1 VNALDQLDSQIFLED
16 WGRAMSAGLPFE
28 PKRSNAQAVDATRA
42 LQRVETVAVA
52 ELSLDGSATH
62 DSLLAYVLEAAE
74 RLAVAW
80 TVLCKDA
87 SRHSQ
92 ALAARRD
99 RAGRVIDQLQ
109 RLVSHARET
118 LAPPTLST
126 QARPAAESSTE
137 SRSRST
143 PDRAAND
150 ERVPGAAIGGFDG
163 GHPASNAP
171 SLVAY
176 CLGAFQVLAD
186 DTPIDVWPNSK
197 SKAVL
202 KYLLLNRQAP
212 VAKEVLMD
220 LFWPEVDPEAARNSL
235 NVSIHR
241 LRRALSRAS
250 PTFPFIVFREGCYGL
265 NPKLRIWTDVDAF
278 SAHLQRARALEAAG
292 CHQEALDAYAACA
305 ALYNA
310 ELLAEDRYDDWLS
323 ALRQQ
328 LRDGYLAALHRLREH
343 QFSEHDY
350 SACMTSCAKILS
362 VDTCDEKAHQ
372 TLMRCYAQLGQPQ
385 LAQRQYQLC
394 VQSLARELAIVPSG
408 ETTELYRQIVR
419 RQEI

>member
-1 VNALDQLDSQIFLED
+1 MPASRSSPSCPTPRRLTPAARRSALTRSLSPSFLS
-16 WGRAMSAGLPFE
+16 R
-28 PKRSNAQAVDATRA
+28 T
-42 LQRVETVAVA
+42 
-52 ELSLDGSATH
+52 ATH
-62 DSLLAYVLEAAE
+62 ESLLAYVLEAAE

-99 RAGRVIDQLQ
+99 RAWRVIDQLQ
-109 RLVSHARET
+109 RLVSLARET

-126 QARPAAESSTE
+126 QVIPTAESSTE

-150 ERVPGAAIGGFDG
+150 ERVPGAAIDDG
-163 GHPASNAP
+163 DPARNAP

-186 DTPIDVWPNSK
+186 DTPINVWPNSK
-197 SKAVL
+197 GKAVL

-220 LFWPEVDPEAARNSL
+220 LFWPDVDPEAARNSL

-241 LRRALSRAS
+241 LRRALGRAS
-250 PTFPFIVFREGCYGL
+250 PTFPFILFREGSYGL

-278 SAHLQRARALEAAG
+278 SGHLQRARALEAAG
-292 CHQEALDAYAACA
+292 CRQEALDAYAACA

-343 QFSEHDY
+343 HFSEQD
-350 SACMTSCAKILS
+350 SAHA
-362 VDTCDEKAHQ
+362 
-372 TLMRCYAQLGQPQ
+372 
-385 LAQRQYQLC
+385 
-394 VQSLARELAIVPSG
+394 
-408 ETTELYRQIVR
+408 
-419 RQEI
+419 